1 MEVTNTQRCPKAK
14 KSPRFK
20 SLAPSAEPAS
30 GSGSE
35 GEDAEAPL
43 LPSQL
48 LAEPQEAEQQREDQQ
63 RKEHI
68 QRLCGGDAETLIRN
82 IRELLTEKKDSMM
95 SLEVGEWAVSGTQVP
110 APSKPPASKP
120 LRKMAPKQAA
130 PPAGTMPSPSPASQ
144 QVPETQ
150 EPAVSQGAGSTTAPK
165 TSCEQPCGTSEAT
178 TIPASNA
185 RATDGIPFRQA
196 FFCTVNRYLHPDPA
210 HLTVTLNLHRKQAWA
225 PGVGC
230 PSAAITQLP
239 ACIDSVTPALADA
252 GLGPS

>member
-14 KSPRFK
+14 KSPRSK

-120 LRKMAPKQAA
+120 LRKMAPNKQPHWLEPCPAPA
-130 PPAGTMPSPSPASQ
+130 QPASRCRRPRSPPPAKEPEVHQRRRPAANSRAGRVKPPPSQRAMPEPLTASRSAKPSS
-144 QVPETQ
+144 VP
-150 EPAVSQGAGSTTAPK
+150 
-165 TSCEQPCGTSEAT
+165 
-178 TIPASNA
+178 
-185 RATDGIPFRQA
+185 
-196 FFCTVNRYLHPDPA
+196 
-210 HLTVTLNLHRKQAWA
+210 
-225 PGVGC
+225 
-230 PSAAITQLP
+230 
-239 ACIDSVTPALADA
+239 
-252 GLGPS
+252 